1 MQQNRG
7 SGRTPIA
14 MVGLHLND
22 TLGGVD
28 DAFLDEMHLS
38 KKATVW
44 SRIDSQILECEE
56 LAAGMRN
63 SLKKG

>member
-1 MQQNRG
+1 
-7 SGRTPIA
+7 